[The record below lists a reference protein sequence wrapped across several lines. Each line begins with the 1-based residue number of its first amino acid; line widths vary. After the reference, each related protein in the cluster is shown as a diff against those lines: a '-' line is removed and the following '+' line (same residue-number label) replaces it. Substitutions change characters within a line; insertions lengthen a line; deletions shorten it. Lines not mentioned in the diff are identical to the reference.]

1 MRIKF
6 GTCKCAT
13 AKVRKH
19 NTPIIINIS
28 DNIIIK
34 DDKEYRG
41 DVTLVC
47 STIDTNVIKNPV
59 SSDSKFTNFA
69 AFRIIFGEESHTL
82 SNAILADSTVY
93 GSKEQLKTL
102 EEDKLIIEEIVRFL
116 ETYKEKINID
126 ILI

>member
-1 MRIKF
+1 MKVKF
-6 GTCKCAT
+6 GVCKCA
-13 AKVRKH
+13 RKH
-19 NTPIIINIS
+19 GTPIIINIS

-41 DVTLVC
+41 DVTLIC
-47 STIDTNVIKNPV
+47 STIDTHVIKNPTTI
-59 SSDSKFTNFA
+59 FTNFA
-69 AFRIIFGEESHTL
+69 AFRIIFGEESHAL
-82 SNAILADSTVY
+82 SNAILIDSTVY

>member
-1 MRIKF
+1 MRIKL
-6 GTCKCAT
+6 GVCKCAT
-13 AKVRKH
+13 AKVREH

-41 DVTLVC
+41 DVTLIC
-47 STIDTNVIKNPV
+47 STIDTHVIKNPV
-59 SSDSKFTNFA
+59 SSGSVFTNFA
-69 AFRIIFGEESHTL
+69 AFRIIFGEETHTL
-82 SNAILADSTVY
+82 SNVILTDNTAY

-102 EEDKLIIEEIVRFL
+102 EEDKLIIEDIVRFL
-116 ETYKEKINID
+116 ETYKERINID